1 MVKSIIKEIFIML
14 LLIIS
19 IVLIITVLFYSYRP
33 SIKTVPSKVGQY
45 DLPAKVQEELDT
57 KIMET
62 QNIVKTYKV
71 DSDDLY
77 QYQKSND
84 YDKGKDN
91 PFDAIETGKTS
102 NKDINSQ
109 GGIFST
115 SK

>member
-1 MVKSIIKEIFIML
+1 MVKSIIKEIFIMI

-19 IVLIITVLFYSYRP
+19 IVLVITVLFYSYRP
-33 SIKTVPSKVGQY
+33 SVKKVPSQVGQY

-57 KIMET
+57 EIMET

-77 QYQKSND
+77 QYKKTND
-84 YDKGKDN
+84 YDQGKDN

-102 NKDINSQ
+102 GEDGNSQ